1 MMSGKVI
8 EAIGDWERAPYC
20 LHSRKSLA
28 ILPWSVMSEPQIH
41 EARLRA
47 ILYADED
54 LMAFLRTARSLDL
67 PQWRFVS
74 GGIYQ
79 TVWNHL
85 TDTPRGTGIKDFDLI
100 YFDDSDLGWEAED
113 AVIKRAE
120 TVFGDRWP
128 VEVRNQ
134 ARVHLWYEQ
143 RFGAPYTRLRSADES
158 LERYASTPHAIGV
171 RLLENDDFDMVAP
184 FGLRDIF
191 DMVVRPNRFLP
202 SAATHEAKA
211 ARAKAIWPRLTVI
224 PWDQPNAASS
234 PGSA

>member
-1 MMSGKVI
+1 MNSARSSSSTGVNSTCAGPPVRNQDSGAIGALASSMPRRPGIRERRDGMMSGKVM

-20 LHSRKSLA
+20 LHSGKSPA
-28 ILPWSVMSEPQIH
+28 ILPWSAMSEPQTY
-41 EARLRA
+41 EARLRT

-54 LMAFLRTARSLDL
+54 LMAFLRIARSLDL

-85 TDTPRGTGIKDFDLI
+85 TDTPRGTGIKDLDLI

-158 LERYASTPHAIGV
+158 LERYAST
-171 RLLENDDFDMVAP
+171 RM
-184 FGLRDIF
+184 R
-191 DMVVRPNRFLP
+191 
-202 SAATHEAKA
+202 
-211 ARAKAIWPRLTVI
+211 
-224 PWDQPNAASS
+224 
-234 PGSA
+234 